1 MVIEFQ
7 EYHRKGFH
15 LIATARRPEAQAEL
29 ADLGISIL
37 VLDVADA
44 DSIEH
49 CHEEAEKIN
58 RGKLDTLVNK
68 TGVLT
73 KRGWT
78 HTHPVMDLSIPEVRT
93 TFDTNVFGIMAMCQ
107 TFIGQLIA
115 AKGLIINISSL
126 SSVSPYLF
134 EFAYC
139 ASKPVLST
147 HSRLELAPFEVHVVL
162 SITGTVK
169 SNTASRSDRALP
181 KTSLYAPVL
190 HMFKW
195 RLQLQPSLFGYGH
208 SHICEESLSSRTW
221 LANSLGERVMD
232 LASWRTF
239 RLPEIM
245 RSIGHAFRRRSRIE
259 MLNGLPT

>member
-1 MVIEFQ
+1 MAYLV
-7 EYHRKGFH
+7 
-15 LIATARRPEAQAEL
+15 LIKARAEL
-29 ADLGISIL
+29 TDLGISIL
-37 VLDVADA
+37 VLDVTDVGI
-44 DSIEH
+44 IEN
-49 CHEEAEKIN
+49 CREEAEKIN
-58 RGKLDTLVNK
+58 GGKLDTLVNK
-68 TGVLT
+68 T
-73 KRGWT
+73 GWT

-134 EFAYC
+134 ESAYC
-139 ASKPVLST
+139 ASKLVVST
-147 HSRLELAPFEVHVVL
+147 YSRLELAPFEVHVVL

-190 HMFKW
+190 H
-195 RLQLQPSLFGYGH
+195 
-208 SHICEESLSSRTW
+208 IRTW

-245 RSIGHAFRRRSRIE
+245 RSIGHAFRGRSRIE